1 MSYLINWLTH
11 VIFIVFFAIILD
23 MLLPAKAFQKYVK
36 LVIGLVIIVSL
47 LDPLLK
53 ILHVDM
59 DQAILKASMTN
70 DTSQTKNLINTN
82 KSEIESE
89 QAAYIHNTLVNKMKN
104 YVKEAL
110 VDRYGLEIKQ
120 LKVKTSDDT
129 QNTLTVDQVAVVV
142 GQTDPRDDMKDTKDE
157 IKPVDHIQVD
167 ISNSHSTSENKIEAQ
182 EHAEIK
188 KVRQFL
194 AKEWGIDEKV
204 IQIQKE
210 GGE

>member
-1 MSYLINWLTH
+1 MAYLIDWLKH
-11 VIFIVFFAIILD
+11 VILIIFFAIILD

-59 DQAILKASMTN
+59 DQAISKFSMNNETY
-70 DTSQTKNLINTN
+70 QTKNLININ

-120 LKVKTSDDT
+120 IKVKTSDDK
-129 QNTLTVDQVAVVV
+129 QNTLTVDHVAVVV

-157 IKPVDHIQVD
+157 IKPVNHIQVD
-167 ISNSHSTSENKIEAQ
+167 ISKSNSPSENKIEGQ
-182 EHAEIK
+182 EHSEIN
-188 KVRQFL
+188 KVRRFL
-194 AKEWGIDEKV
+194 AQEWGIDENV

>member
-1 MSYLINWLTH
+1 MSYLIDWLTH
-11 VIFIVFFAIILD
+11 VILIVFFAIILD

-59 DQAILKASMTN
+59 DQAISKFGMNN

-120 LKVKTSDDT
+120 IKVKTSDDT

-142 GQTDPRDDMKDTKDE
+142 GQADPRDDMKDTKDE
-157 IKPVDHIQVD
+157 IRPVDSIQVD
-167 ISNSHSTSENKIEAQ
+167 ISKSNSPSENKIEGQ
-182 EHAEIK
+182 EHAELN

-194 AKEWGIDEKV
+194 AQEWGIDENV